1 MLAVIVVM
9 ASMVEAT
16 RTMVSM
22 TMAINMVKTTMI
34 KVSPQRNGE
43 EGHGESKTKLK
54 IILISAE
61 ENIIFY
67 YHIQH
72 YC

>member
-22 TMAINMVKTTMI
+22 TMTINMVKTTMI
-34 KVSPQRNGE
+34 KVSPQRNG
-43 EGHGESKTKLK
+43 
-54 IILISAE
+54 
-61 ENIIFY
+61 
-67 YHIQH
+67 
-72 YC
+72 